1 MMSSTCD
8 CGHAQVAHVFLSDG
22 CTLCTCPLFV
32 PPRAAIAKR
41 EQALK
46 ADVLDGFEGSRA
58 DTLARIRD
66 VLAASPSGTLL
77 TADDAY
83 AVYMRT
89 YDFDA
94 TRPAVFLGSVF
105 KDDRFQFTGDWRLSA
120 RLGNHSRGLRV
131 WRRV

>member
-1 MMSSTCD
+1 MSSTCD

-22 CTLCTCPLFV
+22 CTLCSCPLFV

-46 ADVLDGFEGSRA
+46 ADVLDGFEVSRSSI
-58 DTLARIRD
+58 LARIRD
-66 VLAASPSGTLL
+66 ALAAFPSGTLM

-83 AVYMRT
+83 AVYMLT
-89 YDFDA
+89 PDFDA
-94 TRPAVFLGSVF
+94 TRHGSFLGAVF
-105 KDDRFQFTGDWRLSA
+105 KDVRFEFTGEWLSST
-120 RLGNHSRGLRV
+120 RQGNHARVLRV